1 MNHVS
6 RFSCL
11 LLIGSPAPA
20 FPTVAPSQVLTVLHS
35 FGSAGD
41 GTAPIGGLILGPNGA
56 LYGATSTGGAFNGG
70 AVFAL
75 APPSKPGGSWS
86 ETVIYNFDAKNPIGS
101 MPYAGVIFGPDGKLY
116 GTAETGGPCNCGSA
130 FSLTPPASKGGAWTA
145 DVIHAFTGQPTLEPG
160 DGANPYAPLVLGTGG
175 DLYGATQ
182 SGGICCGII
191 FKLNPPAFTGSTAS
205 HPAAGTT
212 PTACRPALCSTSR
225 RHRQAEVIGVKPSL
239 MTSVLSRSTEIPPT
253 TAWSSHNPACL
264 RDHLL
269 RR

>member
-75 APPSKPGGSWS
+75 APPSKPGGSCRKPS
-86 ETVIYNFDAKNPIGS
+86 STTLMQK
-101 MPYAGVIFGPDGKLY
+101 
-116 GTAETGGPCNCGSA
+116 
-130 FSLTPPASKGGAWTA
+130 TPS
-145 DVIHAFTGQPTLEPG
+145 
-160 DGANPYAPLVLGTGG
+160 
-175 DLYGATQ
+175 
-182 SGGICCGII
+182 
-191 FKLNPPAFTGSTAS
+191 
-205 HPAAGTT
+205 
-212 PTACRPALCSTSR
+212 ALC
-225 RHRQAEVIGVKPSL
+225 
-239 MTSVLSRSTEIPPT
+239 PT
-253 TAWSSHNPACL
+253 RA
-264 RDHLL
+264 
-269 RR
+269 